1 MSTIPSSEIPDQ
13 LDPLRRRPTPA
24 PYSGP
29 AEGKRAAPT
38 DIATALMP
46 VVLRPPLVMARG
58 QGSYLWDEAGR
69 RYLDFVQGWA
79 VNALGHSAPEV
90 QTALAEQS
98 SLLINPS
105 PAFHNRPA
113 IELSRLLVQLTGV
126 AQVALL
132 NSGAEANETAI
143 KLGRKWGQRYKGGA
157 FGIITT
163 HGAFHGRTL
172 ATMAASGKPGW
183 EQLFPPYPPG
193 FVKVPFG
200 DLTAMERAID
210 PSSVAIMVEPIQGE
224 AGVVVPPDGYLQGLR
239 ELADRHDLLLIL
251 DEVQTGCA
259 RTGPFLAQEHAGIRA
274 DITTLGKGLG
284 AGLPVSAV
292 LANARAA
299 CFGPGDNGSTHG
311 GNPLSSQVA
320 LAVCRVLSAPQF
332 SSRVRARGE
341 LLDRALGRLAAAW
354 GRANTRGQGLL
365 RALIFEDPVAEL
377 LCEKA
382 RLAGVL
388 VNAARPH
395 ILRFM
400 PQLRVSRAEI
410 DELERGL
417 ATAHRQL

>member
-1 MSTIPSSEIPDQ
+1 
-13 LDPLRRRPTPA
+13 
-24 PYSGP
+24 
-29 AEGKRAAPT
+29 
-38 DIATALMP
+38 MP
-46 VVLRPPLVMARG
+46 VVARPPLVMARG

-69 RYLDFVQGWA
+69 RYLDFMQGWA

-90 QTALAEQS
+90 QAALAEQS
-98 SLLINPS
+98 SLLITPS

-113 IELSRLLVQLTGV
+113 IELSRLLVRVTG
-126 AQVALL
+126 AEQVALL

-143 KLGRKWGQRYKGGA
+143 KLSRKWGQRYKRGA

-172 ATMAASGKPGW
+172 AAMAASGKPGW

-200 DLTAMERAID
+200 DLRAIEQAID
-210 PSSVAIMVEPIQGE
+210 PNSVAILVEPIQGE

-239 ELADRHDLLLIL
+239 EICDRHDLLLIL

-259 RTGPFLAQEHAGIRA
+259 RTGRFLAQDHAGIRA

-299 CFGPGDNGSTHG
+299 CFGLGDNGSTHG
-311 GNPLSSQVA
+311 GNPLLAHVA
-320 LAVCRVLSAPQF
+320 LAVCRVLSQPHFLRQ
-332 SSRVRARGE
+332 VRARAE
-341 LLDRALGRLAAAW
+341 LLDRALGRLATAW
-354 GRANTRGQGLL
+354 GRVHTRGQGLL
-365 RALIFEDPVAEL
+365 RALVFDDPVAEP
-377 LCEKA
+377 LCEQA
-382 RLAGVL
+382 RLEGVL
-388 VNAARPH
+388 VNAARPN

-400 PQLRVSRAEI
+400 PQLRVSSAEI

-417 ATAHRQL
+417 ATAHGWL